1 MSENEVI
8 VPTKDNKTCK
18 GLLLLVLGILIVLL
32 GGLLLLVYLS
42 KDGKEGK
49 HFSKDK
55 YYVCNPSTDLDGPM
69 TYYVKYDTKG
79 RYINIL
85 ASPQLYESAGKY
97 EIDENKIV
105 MDEEF
110 SKTYQFPASKQSE
123 KYEYEYKDG
132 NVITEGYKCK
142 SISASEF
149 KSKTEIFSH
158 MTYDEMKK
166 SYEDAKNDPD
176 ASYRKYED
184 LDNNGEETPTTTP
197 EKETLDGFG
206 LKDATIVSKNHSFMI
221 SYKADY
227 YDDTTIGTIDV
238 TIKTEKD
245 KEIVSGN
252 CYSLSNET
260 ISRFKINNNDTIDI
274 LRSGEGDDP
283 SDFYIDTY
291 NYNGNKTATKKITRE
306 EIDTNFTKENTVY
319 YYDGNFN

>member
-8 VPTKDNKTCK
+8 VTTKDNKTCK
-18 GLLLLVLGILIVLL
+18 GLLLLVLGILIVLV

-49 HFSKDK
+49 YFSKDK

-79 RYINIL
+79 RYINTL

-97 EIDENKIV
+97 EIDENKII
-105 MDEEF
+105 MDEEYY
-110 SKTYQFPASKQSE
+110 KTYQFPASKQND

-132 NVITEGYKCK
+132 NIITEGYKCK
-142 SISASEF
+142 SITASEF
-149 KSKTEIFSH
+149 KSKTENFSH
-158 MTYDEMKK
+158 MTYEEMKK

-184 LDNNGEETPTTTP
+184 KTDETPATTT
-197 EKETLDGFG
+197 EKETLEGFG
-206 LKDATIVSKNHSFMI
+206 LKDESITSKNHSFAI
-221 SYKADY
+221 SYKANY

-238 TIKTEKD
+238 TIKTEKG
-245 KEIVSGN
+245 KEIITGN

-260 ISRFKINNNDTIDI
+260 ISRFKINNNDTLDI
-274 LRSGEGDDP
+274 LRSGEGDDS

-291 NYNGNKTATKKITRE
+291 NYNGNKNATKKITRE
-306 EIDTNFTKENTVY
+306 EIDTYFKKENTVY